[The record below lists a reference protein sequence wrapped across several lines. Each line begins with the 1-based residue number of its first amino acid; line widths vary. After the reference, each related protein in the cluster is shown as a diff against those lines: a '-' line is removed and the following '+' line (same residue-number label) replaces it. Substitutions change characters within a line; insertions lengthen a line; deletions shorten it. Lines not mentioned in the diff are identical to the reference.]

1 MKSFLRI
8 LCSLFILF
16 AFANISEAAQTAKID
31 KLLKSVSEL
40 DKTSTIAISVKD
52 AQTGSVEYEYNPKK
66 LLHTASTLKLFT
78 TAVAIETLGS
88 DYEFKTAIYKH
99 NNDLYIKLGADPFL
113 TKEGLKSLIKDLR
126 SEGQRDFN
134 NVYFDDSIFDRQEWG
149 IGWMW
154 DNDTNPYMPKFS
166 SYNLDNNILKVNVS
180 ESVNGD
186 VSISPVSKYPMSV
199 VNLLS
204 FGQQTQ
210 YNAVR
215 YDWISPEVVELIG
228 TVKGKT
234 TIDIPLSSMR
244 RYFIYVLNDLF
255 STYNIKFKHLSY
267 ASKLVPSGA
276 VKISEFSTPVENI
289 YTSVLQNSDNKN
301 AETLFKAAASKRY
314 NATATNALEQRLFRE
329 YWDNKKVSTKG
340 INIVDAS
347 GVSRNDLISV
357 DWMTNAL
364 LAIYKNK
371 DLYQTLIYNM
381 AQPGD
386 GTLSSRLYNL
396 RGNVWLKT
404 GTLSGVSGLTGF
416 VADSKGKTHVVAILI
431 QNFITD
437 ANEVKSFED
446 EVIKAI
452 YE

>member
-1 MKSFLRI
+1 MKSLLRI
-8 LCSLFILF
+8 LCSLLVIF
-16 AFANISEAAQTAKID
+16 AFTNFCDAKQIVKMD

-52 AQTGSVEYEYNPKK
+52 AQTGAVEYEYNSKK

-78 TAVAIETLGS
+78 AAAAIDTLGEN
-88 DYEFKTAIYKH
+88 YNFTTAFYKH

-113 TKEGLKSLIKDLR
+113 TTDGLKSLVKDLR

-134 NVYFDDSIFDRQEWG
+134 TIYFDDSIFDRQEWG
-149 IGWMW
+149 TGWMW
-154 DNDTNPYMPKFS
+154 DNDTNPAMPKFS
-166 SYNLDNNILKVNVS
+166 SYNLDNNIIRVNIA

-186 VSISPVSKYPMSV
+186 VSLSYSSRYPMSI

-204 FGQQTQ
+204 FGNQTQ

-215 YDWISPEVVELIG
+215 YNWINPEVVELIG

-234 TIDIPLSSMR
+234 TVNIPLSSMR
-244 RYFIYVLNDLF
+244 RYFIFTLNDLF
-255 STYNIKFKHLSY
+255 STYNIKFKNLSY

-276 VKISEFSTPVENI
+276 QKIAEIATPAQNI
-289 YTSVLQNSDNKN
+289 YVSILQDSDNKN
-301 AETLFKAAASKRY
+301 AETLFKAAAAKRY
-314 NATATNALEQRLFRE
+314 NATATTALEERFFRE
-329 YWDNKKVSTKG
+329 YWEGKKVSTKG
-340 INIVDAS
+340 IHIADGS
-347 GVSRNDLISV
+347 GASRNDLFSV
-357 DWMTNAL
+357 GWMTDAL
-364 LAIYKNK
+364 VKIYNNK
-371 DLYQTLIYNM
+371 PLYETLRNNM

-386 GTLSSRLYNL
+386 GTLSSRLYAL

-404 GTLSGVSGLTGF
+404 GTLSGISGLTGF
-416 VADSKGKTHVVAILI
+416 VVDSKGKTHVVSILI
-431 QNFITD
+431 QNFISDVNT
-437 ANEVKSFED
+437 VKSFED